1 MTGSSYQKNGDVSNG
16 TNGNSASARGGGLLG
31 GWKKW
36 AAGAVLV
43 AILATIYG
51 VSSRGP
57 DPAATKQAVKKE
69 MTASDLSFDKNGKLK
84 LFDSNSKYRHG
95 ETSICLVLGWK
106 IHLIA

>member
-1 MTGSSYQKNGDVSNG
+1 MSSYQKNGDVSNG
-16 TNGNSASARGGGLLG
+16 TDNGNGASSASARGNSGLLG
-31 GWKKW
+31 GWKKY

-57 DPAATKQAVKKE
+57 DPAATKQAVEKE

-84 LFDSNSKYRHG
+84 LFDSYSK
-95 ETSICLVLGWK
+95 
-106 IHLIA
+106 